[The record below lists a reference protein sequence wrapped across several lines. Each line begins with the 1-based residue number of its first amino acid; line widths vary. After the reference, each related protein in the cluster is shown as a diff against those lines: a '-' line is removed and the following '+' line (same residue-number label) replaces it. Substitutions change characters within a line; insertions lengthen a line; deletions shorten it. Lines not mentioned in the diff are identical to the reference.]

1 MGLKLLGA
9 VLVILSGTCCGLNAA
24 RRLFQDC
31 RRLREL
37 RRALERMY
45 SEVCLRRAS
54 LPEALA
60 ALRENY
66 PSLFAGNG
74 LPSRERGELSFRET
88 WARSVREMGLPAA
101 AEISGIRLG
110 EALAAG
116 EEPER
121 TFTVTRRELEQLEE
135 TLLARQKERSRV
147 YTALGVSGGFLAAL
161 LLL

>member
-1 MGLKLLGA
+1 MKLLGA
-9 VLVILSGTCCGLNAA
+9 VLVILSGTCCGLNEA

-31 RRLREL
+31 RRLSEL

-45 SEVCLRRAS
+45 SEVCLCRAS

-60 ALRENY
+60 TLRENY

-74 LPSRERGELSFRET
+74 LPSGEREELSFRET
-88 WARSVREMGLPAA
+88 WDRCVQEMGLPAA

-116 EEPER
+116 EDPER
-121 TFTVTRRELEQLEE
+121 TFFVTRRELEELQE
-135 TLLARQKERSRV
+135 TLRTRQRERSRV
-147 YTALGVSGGFLAAL
+147 YTALGVSGGVLAAL